1 MNIAFFYLHIPVS
14 VGRKRSLICLLSG
27 LLKKGGGIVA

>member
-1 MNIAFFYLHIPVS
+1 MNIAYLHIPVS